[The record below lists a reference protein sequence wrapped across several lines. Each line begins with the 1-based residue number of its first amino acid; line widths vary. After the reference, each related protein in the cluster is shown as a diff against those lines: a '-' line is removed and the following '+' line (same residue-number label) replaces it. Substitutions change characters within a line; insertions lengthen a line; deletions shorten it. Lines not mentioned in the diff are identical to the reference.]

1 MCIKCVNYVKNHAAK
16 FVNGLLVRNN
26 QPARIL
32 TVVEIVLYVLENVQS
47 SDISNQDIK
56 SQKEL

>member
-26 QPARIL
+26 QSARIL
-32 TVVEIVLYVLENVQS
+32 TVVKIVLYVLENVQS